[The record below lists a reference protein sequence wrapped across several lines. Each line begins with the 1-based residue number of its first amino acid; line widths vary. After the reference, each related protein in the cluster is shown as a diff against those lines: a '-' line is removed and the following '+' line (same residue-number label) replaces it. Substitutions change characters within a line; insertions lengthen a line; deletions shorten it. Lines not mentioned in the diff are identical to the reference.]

1 MIQPGIG
8 YTVTTTPDG
17 QQTLQIDG
25 YDSTNGAPTSSGKT
39 EQFELFIQGNQLSVA
54 IGTVLWASHN
64 FGGEDA
70 GTAKCANQSVV
81 KTYARYTGD
90 SVTVGTNTDGITMS
104 QDGFVTLSL

>member
-25 YDSTNGAPTSSGKT
+25 VDNTGGVVTSSARF
-39 EQFELFIQGNQLSVA
+39 EQFELLIRGNQLSVA